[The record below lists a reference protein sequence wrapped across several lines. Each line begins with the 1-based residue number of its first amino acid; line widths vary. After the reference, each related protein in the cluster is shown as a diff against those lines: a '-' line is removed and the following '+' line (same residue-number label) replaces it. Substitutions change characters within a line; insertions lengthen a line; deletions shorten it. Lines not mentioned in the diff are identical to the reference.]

1 MKFLRKVIRSLPTLL
16 TAVIFATVV
25 WIFAVTQADPT
36 ETRTY
41 PRPLPMEIV
50 GLDPSLTITNEIP
63 GQVNLT
69 IRAPLSIHAQLEN
82 DINLI
87 DVILDLSGVES
98 GVHTLSPQ
106 VNLNIAPAEIVRIA
120 PSSIFIKLD
129 AIVTESFPIDLRVI
143 GNPTIGFEVQTPELS
158 NETVLISGPKSLID
172 TIDHVN
178 AEINITDASEDVQR
192 MIELVPL
199 DADEVPVTGVT
210 LNPPAVQVTVPV
222 IQRGGYRTVVVKIVT
237 SGQIAAGYRLTNI
250 FAMPPTVTIFS
261 ADPGLVDTF
270 PGFVETTP
278 INLNMANDDIEIRVA
293 LNLPEGINVVG
304 SQNVTVHIGI
314 EPIQSSISFTNVPI
328 QIEGL
333 GEGLAV
339 EFSPITVDIFLSG
352 PLPLLDELN
361 IDLILVLLDLTDRG
375 VGTYQL
381 APEVWLEN
389 NQISVDAI
397 LPSSIEVTIT
407 EAEETGP

>member
-1 MKFLRKVIRSLPTLL
+1 MKFLRKVIRSLPTLM
-16 TAVIFATVV
+16 TAVIFATAV

-41 PRPLPMEIV
+41 SRPLPMEIV

-63 GQVNLT
+63 SQVNLA
-69 IRAPLSIHAQLEN
+69 IRAPSSIQAQLEN

-98 GVHTLSPQ
+98 GVHTLTPQ
-106 VNLNIAPAEIVRIA
+106 VNLNIAPAEIARIA

-143 GNPTIGFEVQTPELS
+143 GNPTIGFEVQSPELS

-172 TIDHVN
+172 TINHVN

-261 ADPGLVDTF
+261 ADPGLVDTI

-304 SQNVTVHIGI
+304 SQNVTVQIGI
-314 EPIQSSISFTNVPI
+314 DPIQSSISFTNVPI

-361 IDLILVLLDLTDRG
+361 LDLILVLLDLTDRG

>member
-1 MKFLRKVIRSLPTLL
+1 MKYLRKVIRSLPTLL
-16 TAVIFATVV
+16 TALIFATAV
-25 WIFAVTQADPT
+25 WIYAVTQADPT

-63 GQVNLT
+63 GQVNLA
-69 IRAPLSIHAQLEN
+69 IRAPSSIHSQLEN

-98 GVHTLSPQ
+98 GVHTLTPQ
-106 VNLNIAPAEIVRIA
+106 VNLNISPAEVVRIA
-120 PSSIFIKLD
+120 PSSVFIKLD
-129 AIVTESFPIDLRVI
+129 AIITESFPIDLRVI
-143 GNPTIGFEVQTPELS
+143 GNPTIGFEVQIPELS

-178 AEINITDASEDVQR
+178 AEINIADASEDVQR

-222 IQRGGYRTVVVKIVT
+222 TQRGGYRTVVVKIVT

-261 ADPGLVDTF
+261 AEPGLVDTI

-278 INLNMANDDIEIRVA
+278 INLNMANEDIEIRVA

-304 SQNVTVHIGI
+304 SQNVTVQIGI
-314 EPIQSSISFTNVPI
+314 DPIQSSISFTNVPI

-339 EFSPITVDIFLSG
+339 EFSPNTVDIFLSG
-352 PLPLLDELN
+352 PLPLLDELKL
-361 IDLILVLLDLTDRG
+361 DLILVLLDLTDRG

-407 EAEETGP
+407 EAQETGP

>member
-1 MKFLRKVIRSLPTLL
+1 MKYLRKVIRSLPTLL
-16 TAVIFATVV
+16 TALIFATAV
-25 WIFAVTQADPT
+25 WIYAVTQADPT

-63 GQVNLT
+63 GQVNLA
-69 IRAPLSIHAQLEN
+69 IRAPSSIHSQLEN

-98 GVHTLSPQ
+98 GVHTLTPQ
-106 VNLNIAPAEIVRIA
+106 VNLNISPAEVVRIA
-120 PSSIFIKLD
+120 PSSVFIKLD
-129 AIVTESFPIDLRVI
+129 AIITESFPIDLRVI
-143 GNPTIGFEVQTPELS
+143 GNPTIGFEVQIPELS

-178 AEINITDASEDVQR
+178 AEINIADASEDVQR

-222 IQRGGYRTVVVKIVT
+222 TQRGGYRTVVVKIVT
-237 SGQIAAGYRLTNI
+237 SGQIASGYRLTNI

-261 ADPGLVDTF
+261 SEPGLVDTI

-278 INLNMANDDIEIRVA
+278 INLNMANEDIEIRVA

-304 SQNVTVHIGI
+304 SQNVTVQIGI
-314 EPIQSSISFTNVPI
+314 DPIQGSISFTNVPI

-339 EFSPITVDIFLSG
+339 EFSPNTVDIFLSG
-352 PLPLLDELN
+352 PLPLLDELS
-361 IDLILVLLDLTDRG
+361 IDLILVLVDLTDRG

-389 NQISVDAI
+389 NQISVDVI

-407 EAEETGP
+407 EAEEAGP